1 MNFMECLNNY
11 DRQKQEMDTLIEELK
26 QNLEQKENFKSSMY
40 EGMENSPLV
49 SDQKHKL
56 KEFDTNI
63 AHAEEWIRRYQKS
76 NEALLYNIQKL
87 KDMLDAANLG
97 LTQLTGSGT
106 TDMKE
111 LLGRLNSLNDLVQKQ
126 MAESNIT
133 GQEPDDKMDE
143 LFAIRKVEV
152 HKYGI

>member
-1 MNFMECLNNY
+1 MKNG
-11 DRQKQEMDTLIEELK
+11 
-26 QNLEQKENFKSSMY
+26 KSV
-40 EGMENSPLV
+40 PLFQTR
-49 SDQKHKL
+49 STKL

-133 GQEPDDKMDE
+133 GQEPDNKMDE

>member
-1 MNFMECLNNY
+1 
-11 DRQKQEMDTLIEELK
+11 MDTLIEELK

-87 KDMLDAANLG
+87 KDMLDGRKPWTYTADRIRHNRYER
-97 LTQLTGSGT
+97 TSGT
-106 TDMKE
+106 SE
-111 LLGRLNSLNDLVQKQ
+111 QS
-126 MAESNIT
+126 E
-133 GQEPDDKMDE
+133 
-143 LFAIRKVEV
+143 
-152 HKYGI
+152 